1 MRHSKQMI
9 LITQWNNF
17 KEIENPLIGK
27 YKNMANSVYTWV
39 NIKCT
44 DKETLK
50 ELNEKL
56 TPLSGSYETGTGVLG
71 ERFFDYTKDD
81 WDSGAKASE
90 CFGAKWM
97 YCEEP
102 EENFED
108 DQISVMLHSA
118 WHMPEAFVLR
128 LKDWLCARASDS
140 MVWGN
145 FEDEGIQPFGAFFYS
160 QNKSYYQEVD
170 HEVDYDRVWEDDEY
184 RENLD
189 KMRIDL
195 EEELY
200 YKGISK

>member
-1 MRHSKQMI
+1 
-9 LITQWNNF
+9 
-17 KEIENPLIGK
+17 
-27 YKNMANSVYTWV
+27 MANSVYTWV

-81 WDSGAKASE
+81 WDSGAKNRE

-97 YCEEP
+97 YCEQP
-102 EENFED
+102 EEHFEED
-108 DQISVMLHSA
+108 SISVMLHSA
-118 WHMPEAFVLR
+118 WNMPERFILR

-160 QNKSYYQEVD
+160 QNKYYYQEVD
-170 HEVDYDRVWEDDEY
+170 HEVDYDKVWEDDEY
-184 RENLD
+184 RMKLD
-189 KMRIDL
+189 TMRIDL

-200 YKGISK
+200 YKGISKK